1 MSHALPYLKSRQKRT
16 THLTLRYTFDQLV
29 QAPLEQHSRE
39 YTWQIGGPPSPT
51 TYYHISL
58 LWDWLRFAP
67 MVPFAWQ
74 NQSLQVSVELQ
85 VLVRR
90 RAGFPASGL
99 WGWNDFTDCCP
110 SFGICFFVDMILMAT
125 CVQYSYREDTS
136 QPGRSPSLS
145 RLPPFQWK
153 RPEVDF
159 PVKRWDQ
166 VPPS

>member
-1 MSHALPYLKSRQKRT
+1 MAH
-16 THLTLRYTFDQLV
+16 RYTFDQLV

-51 TYYHISL
+51 AYYHISL

-74 NQSLQVSVELQ
+74 NQSLRVSVELQ
-85 VLVRR
+85 VLVRHI
-90 RAGFPASGL
+90 ASFLVSGL
-99 WGWNDFTDCCP
+99 WAEWLKCFQRQFSLFFSQTFI
-110 SFGICFFVDMILMAT
+110 SFSIFMILTAT
-125 CVQYSYREDTS
+125 CVQYSCREDTS